1 MSSENDKENN
11 VGVSECRTIDA
22 TPEPLSQI
30 HNNTTSPKLEVDNM
44 GLYKLPLLKNQPLR
58 KLSDASPNYPSL
70 DVLGK
75 LNLHNHENGAVE
87 PAKPTVDLADL
98 RPISFKRDQKQAQKQ
113 KNIVERIIQRN
124 TGPSQSIDLVLVKSQ
139 SHIGS
144 VEVQSN
150 AHTY

>member
-1 MSSENDKENN
+1 M
-11 VGVSECRTIDA
+11 GVSECRTIDA

-98 RPISFKRDQKQAQKQ
+98 RPISFKRDQKQAQK
-113 KNIVERIIQRN
+113 
-124 TGPSQSIDLVLVKSQ
+124 
-139 SHIGS
+139 
-144 VEVQSN
+144 
-150 AHTY
+150 